1 MERGIESKNTVT
13 IWGLIGIIV
22 IAAWLLLPATQAKAE
37 TMKYNWKYHCT
48 SQCTKLEYVELPDVE
63 GHFVGVFERRGVDIF
78 ETEVAAIVERG
89 TFDKIKNV
97 RTTFQGYAEVTFKDG
112 STIIHKYQ
120 GIFVPSPGEK
130 LEVYKDCKGK
140 YIKGTG
146 RFEGIKGEFTFTGRR
161 ITPYTKDKTKGDTWM
176 EVTATYTLPKK

>member
-1 MERGIESKNTVT
+1 MSTTKESKKTFAFWCLV
-13 IWGLIGIIV
+13 GILLMT
-22 IAAWLLLPATQAKAE
+22 AWLLVPVTQARAE
-37 TMKYNWKYHCT
+37 TIKYNCT
-48 SQCTKLEYVELPDVE
+48 SHTTKLEYVVLPDVE
-63 GHFVGVFERRGVDIF
+63 GHVVGVFERRGLDIF

-97 RTTFQGYAEVTFKDG
+97 KTTFQGYAQVTFKDG
-112 STIIHKYQ
+112 STFIHKYQ
-120 GIFVPSPGEK
+120 GTLVPSPGEK

-161 ITPYTKDKTKGDTWM
+161 ITPYTKDKTKGDTWI
-176 EVTATYTLPKK
+176 EITGTYTLPKK

>member
-1 MERGIESKNTVT
+1 MATNRK
-13 IWGLIGIIV
+13 IWGIISILL
-22 IAAWLLLPATQAKAE
+22 IAAWLPVPVTQARAE
-37 TMKYNWKYHCT
+37 TIKYNWKYHCT
-48 SQCTKLEYVELPDVE
+48 SHTTKLEYVVLPDVE
-63 GHFVGVFERRGVDIF
+63 GHVVGVFERRGLDIF

-97 RTTFQGYAEVTFKDG
+97 KTTFQGYAQVTFEDG

-120 GIFVPSPGEK
+120 GTLVPSAGEK

-140 YIKGTG
+140 YLEGTG

-161 ITPYTKDKTKGDTWM
+161 ITPYTKDKTKGDTWI
-176 EVTATYTLPKK
+176 EITGTYTLPKK